1 MARISFANRLP
12 GLLLALLLCATGF
25 LRAADPPRGASEYL
39 QGLSA
44 LAGGKLDAALAGFD
58 KAIAADDENSSYH
71 TARAVV
77 LYLQNRSDVAV
88 EEIRRSKRLGATP
101 ATQVWGWAIG
111 GIINMPAPGDAD
123 DATRERIY
131 QRQRTTRNEF
141 DSRPPY
147 ESKEPYAAKLI
158 DAGMHFATP
167 IPPAER
173 EAYRKKLVQVAASYA
188 WNEMSSPKLVP
199 VMMATVKS
207 LFDQEKY
214 AECLSLVD
222 RLRPSNSDD
231 PQLLFYSAACKL
243 DAGDFQSARDEYT
256 RVLIKRPQDA
266 ASYLGRAR
274 ATANMGSMARAN
286 RDLEIAESIDPRATE
301 AYRKTIADQLARGTA
316 SVPSESAKD
325 LLIALK
331 QSAADTS
338 APMSAVIEKAER
350 LVRASA
356 AVRFVRG
363 ESYTEELQR
372 LDAAATADPRN
383 ADKQAAV
390 GEFLINPLTTKQAT
404 LEGKTGIAKIPTGDT
419 DVIRAQPYLDK
430 ALAINPNHIIAMTN
444 KALSAIST
452 REPKVAIQW
461 AEKALALSN
470 NLDLSR
476 IYMDYYTNVATDMNV
491 QARNLRTPKISYETR
506 GGIEYRVTTHPSP
519 ADLARAD
526 ELDRQADQLREK
538 AIVPMQRLANSAKG
552 TPPGV
557 LAGAEVARA
566 KANYSQAGAAALDV
580 FKIDP
585 FDIEAREFLIDLYPK
600 IGMMDKTIE
609 QQNISNNLL
618 SPSAGRTL
626 DRVWELLVA
635 TKYRSAKETVDQ
647 AETIEPTSVSV
658 PAYRAAVTLAESN
671 FAEFAPA
678 IRQAVAMEEAKQ
690 RISGRSLDS
699 AEKSPLAAADAALPM
714 ALRRLWGINLM
725 TQSKP
730 AEAAEQF
737 RNSMAMGMRVA
748 DTEWDTLIQASALPA
763 AENAKPKGWTIR
775 ELLADSQF
783 SASRALLDAG
793 KPEDAGRSLMAYVN
807 TGGTADIPKG
817 THELGYQIYS
827 RLAEAKAAQV
837 FPQQMLLHF
846 KMMDNQAENKR
857 ILQRGDQIDQQ
868 YDQQLEA
875 LRQRQADLDQQM
887 AAASRTRNQNQ
898 IRALQ
903 QQRQALSQ
911 EMQRLIQQR
920 NMDQM
925 RNIDPNNQGAR

>member
-1 MARISFANRLP
+1 MARFAFAARLP
-12 GLLLALLLCATGF
+12 VLLLVGLCLSASALYG
-25 LRAADPPRGASEYL
+25 ADAPRGASEYL

-44 LAGGKLDAALAGFD
+44 LVDGKLDAALAGFD
-58 KAIAADDENSSYH
+58 KAIAADDENASYH
-71 TARAVV
+71 TSRAVV
-77 LYLQNRSDVAV
+77 LYLQNRSDLAV
-88 EEIRRSKRLGATP
+88 EEIRRSKRLGPTP
-101 ATQVWGWAIG
+101 GTQLWGWAIG
-111 GIINMPAPGDAD
+111 GIINMPAPDDAD

-131 QRQRTTRNEF
+131 QRQRVTRNEF

-147 ESKEPYAAKLI
+147 ESREPYAARLI
-158 DAGMHFATP
+158 DAGTHFATP

-188 WNEMSSPKLVP
+188 WTEMSSPKLVP
-199 VMMATVKS
+199 AMMATVKS
-207 LFDQEKY
+207 LFDERKY
-214 AECLSLVD
+214 AECLSLID
-222 RLRPSNSDD
+222 RLRPSNADD
-231 PQLLFYSAACKL
+231 PQLLFYSAVCKL
-243 DAGDFQSARDEYT
+243 EAGDFQSARDEYT

-266 ASYLGRAR
+266 ASYFGRAR
-274 ATANMGSMARAN
+274 AAASMDSVARAN
-286 RDLEIAESIDPRATE
+286 KDIEIATSIDPIAAQAFNKRF
-301 AYRKTIADQLARGTA
+301 ADQIARAAA
-316 SVPSESAKD
+316 SVPSEPASVSLA
-325 LLIALK
+325 ALK
-331 QSAADTS
+331 KSAADTS
-338 APMSAVIEKAER
+338 APMSTVIEKADR
-350 LVRASA
+350 LVRAA
-356 AVRFVRG
+356 AATRFVRA

-372 LDAAATADPRN
+372 LDAAATADPKN
-383 ADKQAAV
+383 ANKQAAV

-404 LEGKTGIAKIPTGDT
+404 LDGKTGIAKIPTGDA
-419 DVIRAQPYLDK
+419 DVMRAQPYLDK

-444 KALSAIST
+444 KALSAIAT

-476 IYMDYYTNVATDMNV
+476 VYLDYYTNVAVDMNA
-491 QARNLRTPKISYETR
+491 QARQIRTPKISHEIR
-506 GGIEYRVTTHPSP
+506 GGLEYQVTTYPSP
-519 ADLARAD
+519 ADLARAN
-526 ELDRQADQLREK
+526 ELDQQADQLRLK
-538 AIVPMQRLANSAKG
+538 AVGPMQRLAESARG
-552 TPPGV
+552 TPSGV

-566 KANYSQAGAAALDV
+566 KANYSQAIVASMDV

-600 IGMMDKTIE
+600 VGMTDKAIE

-626 DRVWELLVA
+626 DKVWELLAA
-635 TKYRSAKETVDQ
+635 TKYRSAKETIDQ
-647 AETIEPTSVSV
+647 AEAIEPTSVYV

-671 FAEFAPA
+671 FVEFTSA

-690 RISGRSLDS
+690 RVFGRSLDP
-699 AEKSPLAAADAALPM
+699 AEKSSLAAADAALPM

-730 AEAAEQF
+730 PEAAEQF
-737 RNSMAMGMRVA
+737 RNAMALGARVS
-748 DTEWDTLIQASALPA
+748 DTQWDTPIQASALPA

-775 ELLADSQF
+775 ELLADAQF
-783 SASRALLDAG
+783 SASRALLDSG
-793 KPEDAGRSLMAYVN
+793 KPEEAGRTLMAYVN

-827 RLAEAKAAQV
+827 KLAEAKAAQV

-846 KMMDNQAENKR
+846 KMMDSQAENKR

-868 YDQQLEA
+868 YEQQLEA

-887 AAASRTRNQNQ
+887 AAASRARNQNQ
-898 IRALQ
+898 MRSLQ

-911 EMQRLIQQR
+911 EMQQLIRQR

-925 RNIDPNNQGAR
+925 RNVDPNNQGAR